1 MKIYILTDLEGPACV
16 ARWDQTRVD
25 ESERKSVAMRLLT
38 REVNAA
44 VDGIRDLDKKAK
56 VVVMDGHGSS
66 GIDVELIHPKAE
78 LIFGRGMKAP
88 TGMDATY
95 DALFFVGQH
104 AMAGTAAAPLC
115 HTYSSR
121 TVEYYRLNG
130 KYIGE
135 FAGRAYM
142 AGHFGVPTTF
152 LAGDDKACIEAEA
165 LVPGIVTVA
174 TKQGMAIELATHLSP
189 KASCAAIR
197 KGARRGCEAIGSVE
211 PAVLPPP
218 YELEV
223 KVLDGQYVAGYIGRG
238 GEQVDERTCV
248 FRTDDYL
255 ALPV

>member
-1 MKIYILTDLEGPACV
+1 MKIYILTDLEGPAGV
-16 ARWDQTRVD
+16 AQWDQTRVD
-25 ESERKSVAMRLLT
+25 ESPRKSVAMRLLT
-38 REVNAA
+38 HEINAA
-44 VDGIRDLDKKAK
+44 VDGIRDFDKKAK
-56 VVVMDGHGSS
+56 VVVMDGHGS
-66 GIDVELIHPKAE
+66 GGVDVELIHPKAE
-78 LIFGRGMKAP
+78 LIYGRGKKAP
-88 TGMDATY
+88 TGLDDTF

-130 KYIGE
+130 EYIGE
-135 FAGRAYM
+135 FGGRAYM

-152 LAGDDKACIEAEA
+152 LVGDDKACIEAEA

-174 TKQGMAIELATHLSP
+174 VKQGMGIELATHLAP
-189 KASCAAIR
+189 KAARAAIR
-197 KGARRGCEAIGSVE
+197 KGARRACKAIGRVE
-211 PAVLPPP
+211 PAVLSPP

-223 KVLDGQYVAGYIGRG
+223 KVLDGQNVVGYVGRG
-238 GEQVDERTCV
+238 AEKLDERTCV